1 MNVTLISEFSYLY
14 MKAASSWHY
23 VNAAAIFLIKENIY
37 LMLERSSGILLPISS
52 LPSKYGIGT
61 LGKEAFDFVDF
72 LHSCKQRYWQLL
84 PMGPVSYGDSP
95 YASFSIFAGN
105 PYYIDFQA
113 LIEKGILSHKDCEVL
128 NSDDEYVDYGKQFYH
143 RYEILYKAFTN
154 SKEKYR
160 REINEFALNNQW
172 VHDYSLFMAL
182 KYYNKQKPWY
192 EWEEKIAERYREEIE
207 KYRHILKE
215 EIEFWTFLQYV
226 FYEQYYKL
234 KYYARSKGVFLIGDI
249 PVYTAEDSV
258 EAWAEGRLC
267 MNLVAGVPPDA
278 FSDEGQLWGN
288 PVYNWGYLRENSYE
302 WWIKR
307 LKWSMNMYDTVRID
321 HFRGFDE
328 FWTVERGSEN
338 AIDGKWMPA
347 DGRELFSRAVNEIKN
362 LNIIAEDLGIITDS
376 VVGLRKNFGFP
387 GMKILQFAFDGN
399 PENPYLPENYEE
411 NSVAYTGTHDNDTLK
426 GWYEKLDEG
435 TKRYVLKSL
444 NISLC
449 EDDDSIIF
457 SMIEKILMSKSC
469 LSIIPLQD
477 YLCLSSEA
485 RMNTPS
491 TLGGNWTWRI
501 KREMITQGLAEKIK
515 SAVILSK
522 RA

>member
-1 MNVTLISEFSYLY
+1 

-258 EAWAEGRLC
+258 E
-267 MNLVAGVPPDA
+267 
-278 FSDEGQLWGN
+278 
-288 PVYNWGYLRENSYE
+288 
-302 WWIKR
+302 
-307 LKWSMNMYDTVRID
+307 
-321 HFRGFDE
+321 
-328 FWTVERGSEN
+328 
-338 AIDGKWMPA
+338 
-347 DGRELFSRAVNEIKN
+347 
-362 LNIIAEDLGIITDS
+362 ED
-376 VVGLRKNFGFP
+376 
-387 GMKILQFAFDGN
+387 
-399 PENPYLPENYEE
+399 
-411 NSVAYTGTHDNDTLK
+411 
-426 GWYEKLDEG
+426 
-435 TKRYVLKSL
+435 
-444 NISLC
+444 
-449 EDDDSIIF
+449 
-457 SMIEKILMSKSC
+457 C
-469 LSIIPLQD
+469 L
-477 YLCLSSEA
+477 
-485 RMNTPS
+485 
-491 TLGGNWTWRI
+491 
-501 KREMITQGLAEKIK
+501 
-515 SAVILSK
+515 
-522 RA
+522 

>member
-1 MNVTLISEFSYLY
+1 
-14 MKAASSWHY
+14 
-23 VNAAAIFLIKENIY
+23 
-37 LMLERSSGILLPISS
+37 MLERSSGILLPISS
-52 LPSKYGIGT
+52 LPSRYGIGT
-61 LGKEAFDFVDF
+61 LGKEAFNFVDF

-95 YASFSIFAGN
+95 YAPFSVFAGN
-105 PYYIDFQA
+105 PYYIDLEA
-113 LIEKGILSHKDCEVL
+113 LTGEKILTQEDYEIL
-128 NSDDEYVDYGKQFYH
+128 DLYDECVDYGKQFNY
-143 RYEILYKAFTN
+143 RYEILHKAFVN
-154 SKEKYR
+154 SKKKYR
-160 REINEFALNNQW
+160 YEIDEFVLKNQW
-172 VHDYSLFMAL
+172 VCDYSIFMAL
-182 KYYNKQKPWY
+182 KYYNNQRPWY
-192 EWEEKIAERYREEIE
+192 EWEEKIVERDREEIE

-215 EIEFWTFLQYV
+215 EIEFWTFLQYI

-234 KYYARSKGVFLIGDI
+234 KNYARSKGVLLIGDVPI
-249 PVYTAEDSV
+249 YAAEDSV
-258 EAWAEGRLC
+258 EAWAERD
-267 MNLVAGVPPDA
+267 MFINLVAGVPPDA

-307 LKWSMNMYDTVRID
+307 LKWSMNMYDTVRMD

-328 FWTVERGSEN
+328 FWAVERGSEN
-338 AIDGKWMPA
+338 AINGKWMPA

-376 VVGLRKNFGFP
+376 VVGLRKDFGFT

-435 TKRYVLKSL
+435 AKRYVLKSL

-449 EDDDSIIF
+449 DDDDSIIF

-469 LSIIPLQD
+469 LSIIPIQD
-477 YLCLSSEA
+477 YLCLNSEA

-501 KREMITQGLAEKIK
+501 KREMITQGLAEKIRN
-515 SAVILSK
+515 AVILSK
-522 RA
+522 RV

>member
-1 MNVTLISEFSYLY
+1 
-14 MKAASSWHY
+14 
-23 VNAAAIFLIKENIY
+23 
-37 LMLERSSGILLPISS
+37 
-52 LPSKYGIGT
+52 
-61 LGKEAFDFVDF
+61 
-72 LHSCKQRYWQLL
+72 
-84 PMGPVSYGDSP
+84 
-95 YASFSIFAGN
+95 
-105 PYYIDFQA
+105 
-113 LIEKGILSHKDCEVL
+113 
-128 NSDDEYVDYGKQFYH
+128 
-143 RYEILYKAFTN
+143 
-154 SKEKYR
+154 
-160 REINEFALNNQW
+160 
-172 VHDYSLFMAL
+172 
-182 KYYNKQKPWY
+182 
-192 EWEEKIAERYREEIE
+192 
-207 KYRHILKE
+207 
-215 EIEFWTFLQYV
+215 
-226 FYEQYYKL
+226 
-234 KYYARSKGVFLIGDI
+234 
-249 PVYTAEDSV
+249 
-258 EAWAEGRLC
+258 
-267 MNLVAGVPPDA
+267 
-278 FSDEGQLWGN
+278 
-288 PVYNWGYLRENSYE
+288 
-302 WWIKR
+302 
-307 LKWSMNMYDTVRID
+307 MNMYDTVRID